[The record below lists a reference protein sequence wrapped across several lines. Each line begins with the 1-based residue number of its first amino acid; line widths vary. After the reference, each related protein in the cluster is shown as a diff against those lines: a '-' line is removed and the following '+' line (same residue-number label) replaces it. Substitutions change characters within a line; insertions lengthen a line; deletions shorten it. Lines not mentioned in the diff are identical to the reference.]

1 MLCVNFI
8 LKLGKYNLQY
18 HEVHTRNTLTQWD
31 NGDQWRATQAT
42 MFKEVLS
49 KETLVVQ
56 ERSQARENPNWQ
68 ASR

>member
-1 MLCVNFI
+1 MLYVNFI

-18 HEVHTRNTLTQWD
+18 NEVHTRNTLTQWD
-31 NGDQWRATQAT
+31 NGDQWMATQAT

-56 ERSQARENPNWQ
+56 ERIQARENPN
-68 ASR
+68 R